1 LRRFDQVA
9 PEFLA
14 LNPAGLV
21 PVIIH
26 DGFVLTESTVINEY
40 LDDAFK
46 SMPLRPADPRQ
57 RAQVAG
63 WSRFIDDV
71 TSPAVKLPSFQ
82 RNMRPFL
89 LSMPAA
95 ELEAS
100 LAQMPDVET
109 ASRWRGAASGIWG
122 SD

>member
-82 RNMRPFL
+82 R
-89 LSMPAA
+89 
-95 ELEAS
+95 
-100 LAQMPDVET
+100 ET
-109 ASRWRGAASGIWG
+109 CGLFYFQCQPRN
-122 SD
+122 